1 MKYCNDCGAP
11 TSLQIPTGDTLPR
24 HVCQRCEAI
33 HYQNPKIVVGCI
45 PEWQD
50 QILLCK
56 RAIKPRYGLWTIP
69 AGFMENDETVEEAAL
84 RETMEEAKASV
95 DLINLYTVFSIP
107 HVNQVYMVFRATM
120 KENKFGAGEESLDVC
135 LFHIKQ
141 IPWRKLAFPVITE
154 TLDRYTQDRQN
165 GEFHFHVGSIFRP
178 LKTKNAT
185 RISKKTNN

>member
-1 MKYCNDCGAP
+1 MKYCSNCGAT
-11 TSLQIPTGDTLPR
+11 TSLQIPDGDTLPR

-45 PEWQD
+45 PEWQG

-56 RAIKPRYGLWTIP
+56 RAIEPRYGLWTIP
-69 AGFMENDETVEEAAL
+69 AGFMENDETVEEAAH

-95 DLINLYTVFSIP
+95 DLTSLYAVLSIP

-120 KENKFGAGEESLDVC
+120 KEKDFGAGEESLEVC
-135 LFHIKQ
+135 LFHINK

-154 TLDRYTQDRQN
+154 TLERYAQDREN
-165 GEFHFHVGSIFRP
+165 GQFHIHVGSIHRP
-178 LKTKNAT
+178 
-185 RISKKTNN
+185 KKT

>member
-11 TSLQIPTGDTLPR
+11 TSLQIPAGDTLPR

-45 PEWQD
+45 AEWQD

-56 RAIKPRYGLWTIP
+56 RAINPRYGLWTIP

-84 RETMEEAKASV
+84 RETMEEATASV
-95 DLINLYTVFSIP
+95 ELISLYTVLSIP
-107 HVNQVYMVFRATM
+107 HVNQVYMIFRATM
-120 KENKFGAGEESLDVC
+120 KENKFGAGEESLEVC
-135 LFHIKQ
+135 LFHINQ

-154 TLDRYTQDRQN
+154 TLERYTQDRQN
-165 GEFHFHVGSIFRP
+165 GEFPVHVGSIFRS
-178 LKTKNAT
+178 LKTQST
-185 RISKKTNN
+185 THISKKTNN